1 MPLERRAEGPRSK
14 ARGATDIMPNRF
26 PGVPGREVLPRPGE
40 RNGEQA
46 EAEAVEPWRA
56 KAGGSP
62 GACRETLDRK
72 RCTKT

>member
-14 ARGATDIMPNRF
+14 ARGATDTASKRF
-26 PGVPGREVLPRPGE
+26 PGVPGRTVLPLLGE

-56 KAGGSP
+56 EAGGSQ
-62 GACRETLDRK
+62 GVCRVYPDRK
-72 RCTKT
+72 RCTKI